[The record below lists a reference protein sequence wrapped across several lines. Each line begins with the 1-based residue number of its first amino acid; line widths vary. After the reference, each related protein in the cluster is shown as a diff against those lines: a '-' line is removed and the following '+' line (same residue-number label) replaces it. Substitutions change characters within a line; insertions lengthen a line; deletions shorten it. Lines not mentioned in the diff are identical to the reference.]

1 MYKHIFFD
9 LDDTVWDYRANARE
23 TLLEIYHEEGLEEL
37 DKFEAEE
44 FVTTFTEINYRLWDE
59 LDKGIITKKIIREK
73 RFEIVLEALGVL
85 NPVLSRHLNERF
97 IETCPTKSNVP
108 DKAHEILTHLYDS
121 YQMHIITNGFQE
133 VQHIKMKSANL
144 DSYFQEIFISEVVG
158 ARKPDPQIFDHA
170 LEVTGANREESIMI
184 GDNLHTDIQGAINSD
199 IDQVY
204 FNPLNNEHDFEV
216 THEIRSFSDLLKIL

>member
-1 MYKHIFFD
+1 MFNLPRIRKRSRHFTPIVSWPKTGWIQKSGRGKCISTYSLTLTI
-9 LDDTVWDYRANARE
+9 LSGITAPTARE

-37 DKFEAEE
+37 DKFQAEE

-85 NPVLSRHLNERF
+85 NPTLSRHLNERF

-108 DKAHEILTHLYDS
+108 DRAHEILTHLNDS

-133 VQHIKMKSANL
+133 VQHIKMKSAKL
-144 DSYFQEIFISEVVG
+144 DFVLSG
-158 ARKPDPQIFDHA
+158 
-170 LEVTGANREESIMI
+170 
-184 GDNLHTDIQGAINSD
+184 NLHLRSSRCKEARSA
-199 IDQVY
+199 
-204 FNPLNNEHDFEV
+204 DF
-216 THEIRSFSDLLKIL
+216 